1 MNLNYEKIKAKVEH
15 GSHQWTSYSDLFL
28 VLSVVFLLLFV
39 VANLRSGTGAIMSQT
54 QVQTMKAEND
64 DLKKQIKAYEA
75 LRDGYLKEGAS
86 QDEVKV
92 YQELMGKLTLL
103 EDEAKSERKE
113 LFKKAQDAQEKEQQL
128 NHYQA
133 LVKNIISANLV
144 ASARVKKRDVTIQER
159 DTEIVAQQDVITQKD
174 KELGDLNRTVASK
187 QAEITRNNVKIG
199 EIEEKLEERI
209 KQVREAY
216 KSKHK
221 SESMLKDAIA
231 KMREESNEQINSL
244 ISENT
249 KFVGQLQSAQDKIAE
264 QNRQSERL
272 LADLNA
278 KEQKYK
284 ATVEELDR
292 AHQAAVAR
300 EKAAFEKGM
309 EKAKLSAEAKLA
321 QEREFRAG
329 LERKNSEYN
338 AKLAGLKD
346 QLEATRGNIKSIE
359 GKYQASMSAM
369 QRNNEELARNLKAS
383 ENKLQEQR
391 RLAEKIKGNFKR
403 AGIDADV
410 DLKTGDVM
418 IQFKD
423 EYFDTGSANLKPGM
437 KNTIEHM
444 MPVYAKSLFQ
454 DQKIASRISSV
465 EIVGFA
471 SPTYQGKFVNPESLS
486 PEDRA
491 AVNYNMDLSY
501 QRAKGIFEYVF
512 DTKKIDFPDQ
522 KRLLPLVKVSGRSYL
537 TSDSK
542 GRDPASSKSDYKKS
556 QRVIIKF
563 NLKDE

>member
-244 ISENT
+244 KSENT
-249 KFVGQLQSAQDKIAE
+249 KFVSQLQSAQDKIAE

-300 EKAAFEKGM
+300 EKAAFAKGM

-346 QLEATRGNIKSIE
+346 QLEATRGTIKSIE

-369 QRNNEELARNLKAS
+369 QKNNEELARNLKAS

-542 GRDPASSKSDYKKS
+542 GRDPASSKGDYKKS